1 MPVCTICAHQIIQF
15 AQNSHTNCIEAC
27 NSCSTR
33 MQHDPV
39 EQSRLLCLPTIAFIT
54 PWWCAS
60 LVTTRAI
67 WKSDMNNIYPKTNQS
82 QHDSAHNTAS
92 PHVGPQTTHTAT
104 SSNFQKIKTIF
115 QALGF
120 GISSFILLTMF
131 AIFISNPVEAATEIP
146 QVSINLDEVDSG
158 QLLLRSEN
166 VISSAILLTTDVKI
180 TVSGTVSRTTVSQR
194 FINTGATW
202 AEGVYAFPVGET
214 AAVDSLKMR
223 IGDSFIEGQIKEKK
237 AAKIAYE
244 TAKREGKKLF
254 RRWYLNVWKTNTL
267 KRKT

>member
-1 MPVCTICAHQIIQF
+1 MPVCTICAYQIIQF

-27 NSCSTR
+27 NSCFTR
-33 MQHDPV
+33 MQQDPV

-67 WKSDMNNIYPKTNQS
+67 WKSDMKNIYPKTNQS
-82 QHDSAHNTAS
+82 QHDSARNTPS

-104 SSNFQKIKTIF
+104 PSNYQTIKTIF

-120 GISSFILLTMF
+120 GISGFILLTMF

-146 QVSINLDEVDSG
+146 QVSINLDEVGSG

-166 VISSAILLTTDVKI
+166 VISSAILLTTDVKV
-180 TVSGTVSRTTVSQR
+180 TVSGVLS
-194 FINTGATW
+194 N
-202 AEGVYAFPVGET
+202 
-214 AAVDSLKMR
+214 
-223 IGDSFIEGQIKEKK
+223 
-237 AAKIAYE
+237 
-244 TAKREGKKLF
+244 
-254 RRWYLNVWKTNTL
+254 
-267 KRKT
+267 

>member
-1 MPVCTICAHQIIQF
+1 M
-15 AQNSHTNCIEAC
+15 
-27 NSCSTR
+27 
-33 MQHDPV
+33 
-39 EQSRLLCLPTIAFIT
+39 
-54 PWWCAS
+54 
-60 LVTTRAI
+60 
-67 WKSDMNNIYPKTNQS
+67 KNIYPKTNQS
-82 QHDSAHNTAS
+82 QHDSAHNTPS
-92 PHVGPQTTHTAT
+92 PQVGPQTTHTAT
-104 SSNFQKIKTIF
+104 PSNYQTIKTIF

-166 VISSAILLTTDVKI
+166 VISSALLLTTDVKV

-202 AEGVYAFPVGET
+202 AEGVYAFPVGEN
-214 AAVDSLKMR
+214 AAVDSFKMR
-223 IGDSFIEGQIKEKK
+223 IGDRFIEGQIKEKK

-244 TAKREGKKLF
+244 TAKSEVKKLPS
-254 RRWYLNVWKTNTL
+254 
-267 KRKT
+267 

>member
-1 MPVCTICAHQIIQF
+1 M
-15 AQNSHTNCIEAC
+15 
-27 NSCSTR
+27 
-33 MQHDPV
+33 
-39 EQSRLLCLPTIAFIT
+39 
-54 PWWCAS
+54 
-60 LVTTRAI
+60 
-67 WKSDMNNIYPKTNQS
+67 KNIYPKTNQS
-82 QHDSAHNTAS
+82 QHDSAHNTPS
-92 PHVGPQTTHTAT
+92 PHLGPQTTHTAT
-104 SSNFQKIKTIF
+104 PSNYQTIKTIF

-166 VISSAILLTTDVKI
+166 VISSAILLTTDVKV

-202 AEGVYAFPVGET
+202 AEGVYAFPVGEN
-214 AAVDSLKMR
+214 AAVDSFKMR
-223 IGDSFIEGQIKEKK
+223 IGDRFIEGQIKEKK

-244 TAKREGKKLF
+244 TAKSEVKKLPSSSKENQTF
-254 RRWYLNVWKTNTL
+254 SPIRSLILVRAKLSPSRLSSKIKYHHETASGKCVFL
-267 KRKT
+267 

>member
-1 MPVCTICAHQIIQF
+1 MPICTICAHQIIQF
-15 AQNSHTNCIEAC
+15 AQNSHTKCIEAC

-33 MQHDPV
+33 MQQDPV

-60 LVTTRAI
+60 IVITRAI
-67 WKSDMNNIYPKTNQS
+67 WKSDMKNIYPKTNQS
-82 QHDSAHNTAS
+82 QHDSAHNTPS
-92 PHVGPQTTHTAT
+92 PQVGPQTTHTAT
-104 SSNFQKIKTIF
+104 PLNYQTIKIIF

-131 AIFISNPVEAATEIP
+131 AIFISNPVEAVTEIP
-146 QVSINLDEVDSG
+146 QVSINLDDVDSC

-166 VISSAILLTTDVKI
+166 VISSAILLTTDIKV

-202 AEGVYAFPVGET
+202 AEGVYAFPVGEN
-214 AAVDSLKMR
+214 AAVYSLKMR
-223 IGDSFIEGQIKEKK
+223 IGDRFIEGQI
-237 AAKIAYE
+237 
-244 TAKREGKKLF
+244 
-254 RRWYLNVWKTNTL
+254 
-267 KRKT
+267 